1 MKFRRKIGLAF
12 LLLISL
18 TVVTGT
24 IGLLFINRVL
34 NAYGAVSFGA
44 DSSGVDLAG
53 LNRQVHRAALIS
65 QEIDYDKEID
75 DILQLRREFTQ
86 TVQDFDRSFNKIR
99 RGIEDEMYLGTLERF
114 KEEEHEL
121 EEKTNEL
128 IDVIIEELKAEH
140 AYYSSLVESEDRWR
154 LLVSA
159 LAAAT
164 NGIAE
169 EVNAAMESTGPVGVV
184 GRQQPIL
191 STVGSLNI
199 LQQCLLEIRLKLREY
214 LSNEEIT
221 RVSGVAQEIE
231 DLHRRITIL
240 GADLT
245 MANES
250 DRIQGLLS
258 QVITTYN
265 SWSSGILGER
275 GLIELYR
282 EAVALKIRTDILI
295 ERTRSEV
302 QDTLRTLDTVVAMSA
317 RLLANAEDRGFITA
331 APILLVA
338 TIGATTVLSL
348 VLAIVLSHAIAR
360 PVKQLIRATEAVRE
374 GVYSRQLEIA
384 SGDEFADLGGAFNR
398 MVREIKRSQAEI
410 RSLNADLE
418 QRVQERTAELEEEI
432 RQRERA
438 EEEMRQK
445 QEQLIQASKLA
456 SLGVLVAGVAHEI
469 NNPNQAVMLGA
480 QLVQKTWPDIRTV
493 LDAYYKREGDFLLG
507 GVEYSQMRVDLGA
520 HFSGIVES
528 ARRVDGIVQSLKD
541 FARQDKADM
550 SETVNLNLIVK
561 SSLILLESMTKKAT
575 NKLDVKLLPKIPTF
589 HGNAQRIE
597 QVVVNLVQNACQ
609 ASTERSQMI
618 SISTDYDIEGDQV
631 ILEVR
636 DQGEGIPLENQRKIF
651 DPFFTTKRELGG
663 TGLGLSV
670 TSSIVREH
678 HGVLELHSEPG
689 KGTNI
694 LVRFPVHVERRG

>member
-1 MKFRRKIGLAF
+1 
-12 LLLISL
+12 
-18 TVVTGT
+18 
-24 IGLLFINRVL
+24 
-34 NAYGAVSFGA
+34 
-44 DSSGVDLAG
+44 LAG

-75 DILQLRREFTQ
+75 DILQLRREFRL
-86 TVQDFDRSFNKIR
+86 TVQEFDRGVNKIR

-128 IDVIIEELKAEH
+128 IDVIIEELKAEN
-140 AYYSSLVESEDRWR
+140 AYYHSLVESDEKWR
-154 LLVSA
+154 LLVSS

-164 NGIAE
+164 NVIIE
-169 EVNAAMESTGPVGVV
+169 EVNAGMESAGPVAVV
-184 GRQQPIL
+184 GQRQLQL
-191 STVGSLNI
+191 STVGSLNV
-199 LQQCLLEIRLKLREY
+199 LQQYLLEIRLKLQEY
-214 LSNEEIT
+214 LSIEEIT
-221 RVSGVAQEIE
+221 RVSGIAQEIE

-240 GADLT
+240 GSDLAMAD
-245 MANES
+245 ES
-250 DRIQGLLS
+250 DRMQALLS
-258 QVITTYN
+258 QVVTTYN
-265 SWSSGILGER
+265 SWSSGILDER

-302 QDTLRTLDTVVAMSA
+302 QDTLRTMDTVVALSA
-317 RLLANAEDRGFITA
+317 RLLADEVDRGFITA
-331 APILLVA
+331 APTLLVV
-338 TIGATTVLSL
+338 TIGTTTVLSL

-374 GVYSRQLEIA
+374 GLYSRQLEIT

-398 MVREIKRSQAEI
+398 MVQEINRSQAEI
-410 RSLNADLE
+410 RSLNAELE

-432 RQRERA
+432 RQRERT

-445 QEQLIQASKLA
+445 QEQLIQADKLA

-493 LDAYYKREGDFLLG
+493 LDTYYEREGDFLLG
-507 GVEYSQMRVDLGA
+507 GVNYSQMRMDLGA
-520 HFSGIVES
+520 HFKGIVES
-528 ARRVDGIVQSLKD
+528 ARRVDGIVQGLKE
-541 FARQDKADM
+541 FARQEKADM
-550 SETVNLNLIVK
+550 SKTVNLNIVVK
-561 SSLILLESMTKKAT
+561 SSLILLDSMIKKAT
-575 NKLDVKLLPKIPTF
+575 NNLEVKLLPKIPTF
-589 HGNAQRIE
+589 HGNAQRVE

-618 SISTDYDIEGDQV
+618 SISTGYDIERDQV
-631 ILEVR
+631 VLEVS

-678 HGVLELHSEPG
+678 HGVLEVHSEPG

-694 LVRFPVHVERRG
+694 LVRFPVHVERNG

>member
-1 MKFRRKIGLAF
+1 MKFRKKIGLAF
-12 LLLISL
+12 LLLTFL
-18 TVVTGT
+18 TMATGS
-24 IGLLFINRVL
+24 IGLLFINKVL
-34 NAYGAVSFGA
+34 NAFGAVSFGA
-44 DSSGVDLAG
+44 DSSNGDLAG

-75 DILQLRREFTQ
+75 DILQLRREFAR
-86 TVQDFDRSFNKIR
+86 TVQEFDRSFHKIR
-99 RGIEDEMYLGTLERF
+99 RGIEDEIVLGTLERF
-114 KEEEHEL
+114 KEEELQL
-121 EEKTNEL
+121 EERTNEL
-128 IDVIIEELKAEH
+128 IDVIIEELKAEN
-140 AYYSSLVESEDRWR
+140 AYYHSLVESDERWR

-164 NGIAE
+164 GVIIE
-169 EVNAAMESTGPVGVV
+169 EVNAGMVTSGSVGVV
-184 GRQQPIL
+184 GQQQLHL

-199 LQQCLLEIRLKLREY
+199 LQQYLLEIRLKLKEY
-214 LSNEEIT
+214 LSIEEIT

-231 DLHRRITIL
+231 DLHRRIIIL
-240 GADLT
+240 GTDLIV
-245 MANES
+245 ANES
-250 DRIQGLLS
+250 DRMQELLS
-258 QVITTYN
+258 QVVTTYS
-265 SWSSGILGER
+265 SWSSGILGAK

-282 EAVALKIRTDILI
+282 EALALKIRTDILI

-302 QDTLRTLDTVVAMSA
+302 KDTLRNLDTVVAVSS
-317 RLLANAEDRGFITA
+317 RLLANGKDLGFITA

-374 GVYSRQLEIA
+374 GVYSHQLKIT

-398 MVREIKRSQAEI
+398 MVQEINRSQAEI
-410 RSLNADLE
+410 RSLNAGLE

-438 EEEMRQK
+438 EDEMRQK
-445 QEQLIQASKLA
+445 QEQLIQADKLA

-469 NNPNQAVMLGA
+469 NNPNQAIMLGA

-493 LDAYYKREGDFLLG
+493 LDTYYAREGDFLIG
-507 GVEYSQMRVDLGA
+507 GIEYSQMRMDLGA

-541 FARQDKADM
+541 FTRQEKADM
-550 SETVNLNLIVK
+550 LETVNLNLVVK
-561 SSLILLESMTKKAT
+561 SSLILLDSMTKKAT
-575 NKLDVKLLPKIPTF
+575 NNLEVKLLPKIPTF

-609 ASTERSQMI
+609 ASTERSQTI

-636 DQGEGIPLENQRKIF
+636 DHGEGIPLENQRKIF

-670 TSSIVREH
+670 TASIVREH
-678 HGVLELHSEPG
+678 HGVLEVHSEPG

-694 LVRFPVHVERRG
+694 LVRFPAHVERKG

>member
-12 LLLISL
+12 LLLTSL

-34 NAYGAVSFGA
+34 NAFGAVSFGI
-44 DSSGVDLAG
+44 DSSGGDLAG

-65 QEIDYDKEID
+65 REIDYDKEID
-75 DILQLRREFTQ
+75 DILQLRRELTQ
-86 TVQDFDRSFNKIR
+86 TVLDFDRSFNKIR

-128 IDVIIEELKAEH
+128 IDVIIEDLKAEN
-140 AYYSSLVESEDRWR
+140 AYYRSLVESEEKWR
-154 LLVSA
+154 ILVGA
-159 LAAAT
+159 LAAAAKVIT
-164 NGIAE
+164 E
-169 EVNAAMESTGPVGVV
+169 EVDADMESAGAAGVV
-184 GRQQPIL
+184 GQRQLQL
-191 STVGSLNI
+191 ATVGSLTI
-199 LQQCLLEIRLKLREY
+199 LQQYLLEIRLKLEEY
-214 LSNEEIT
+214 LSIEEIT
-221 RVSGVAQEIE
+221 RVSGIAQEIE
-231 DLHRRITIL
+231 VLHRRITIL

-245 MANES
+245 MADES
-250 DRIQGLLS
+250 DRMQALLS
-258 QVITTYN
+258 QVVTTYS

-317 RLLANAEDRGFITA
+317 RLLANGEDRGFITA

-374 GVYSRQLEIA
+374 GIYSRQLEIT

-398 MVREIKRSQAEI
+398 MVREINRSQAEI
-410 RSLNADLE
+410 RSLNAGLE
-418 QRVQERTAELEEEI
+418 QRVQERTAELEQEI
-432 RQRERA
+432 QQRERA

-445 QEQLIQASKLA
+445 QEQLIQADKLA

-493 LDAYYKREGDFLLG
+493 LDAYYDRAGDFLLG
-507 GVEYSQMRVDLGA
+507 GVNYSQMRMDLSA
-520 HFSGIVES
+520 HFKGIVES
-528 ARRVDGIVQSLKD
+528 ARRVDGIVQGLKE
-541 FARQDKADM
+541 FARQEKADM
-550 SETVNLNLIVK
+550 SKTVNLNLVVK
-561 SSLILLESMTKKAT
+561 SSLILLDSMIRKAT
-575 NKLDVKLLPKIPTF
+575 NNLEVKLLPKIPTF

-609 ASTERSQMI
+609 ATTERSRTI
-618 SISTDYDIEGDQV
+618 SISTDYDIERDQV
-631 ILEVR
+631 VLEVS

-678 HGVLELHSEPG
+678 HGVLEVHSETG
-689 KGTNI
+689 EGTNI
-694 LVRFPVHVERRG
+694 LVRFPVHVERNS